1 MIHEAAAF
9 VHTSELAMWPEVRKQ
24 VKSKTEIIIHV
35 SLLASE
41 NGF

>member
-9 VHTSELAMWPEVRKQ
+9 VHTSQLAMWPEVRKQ
-24 VKSKTEIIIHV
+24 VKFETEIIHV